1 MGFRGHAMIT
11 VLFFGVIAVFGRLFD
26 VPWDRL
32 LFGGMFMLLG
42 GLFPDIDTASRGR
55 RFFVLVL
62 LVVLGS
68 CLLSKLYVTS
78 ALLAA
83 IILLSLLARHRTLFH
98 NFYFLI
104 LLTAIFCWVVSLFFY
119 NSWPTILINGG
130 FFLAGCLG
138 HLIADFGF
146 FKVFR
151 KSF

>member
-1 MGFRGHAMIT
+1 MGFRGHAMVT

-32 LFGGMFMLLG
+32 LLGGMFMLLG

-68 CLLSKLYVTS
+68 CLLSKFYVTA

-83 IILLSLLARHRTLFH
+83 IILVSLLARHRTVFH
-98 NFYFLI
+98 NFYFLV
-104 LLTAIFCWVVSLFFY
+104 LLTLFFCWVASLFFQHVM
-119 NSWPTILINGG
+119 LINGV

>member
-1 MGFRGHAMIT
+1 MGFRGHALVT
-11 VLFFGVIAVFGRLFD
+11 VLLFGVIAVFGRLFD

-32 LFGGMFMLLG
+32 LLGGMFMLLG

-62 LVVLGS
+62 LVLLGS
-68 CLLSKLYVTS
+68 CLLSRYYITGT
-78 ALLAA
+78 LLIV
-83 IILLSLLARHRTLFH
+83 IILMALLARHRTLFH
-98 NFYFLI
+98 NFYILT
-104 LLTAIFCWVVSLFFY
+104 LLTAIFCWVASLFFQ
-119 NSWPTILINGG
+119 NSWPTILIYGV
-130 FFLAGCLG
+130 FFLTGCLG